1 MYGDNIFKNPAK
13 GLEHRRVNVS
23 SLCGQMSWDEAR
35 CGCFPV
41 WTVLIC
47 LCPRGAA
54 IFIGP
59 LVCVTKVLCYPHWLA
74 WHSIL
79 KCVVK
84 IVANCLSTVQYSA
97 VAEPIEPH
105 SRYPGAVKSH
115 SVEAL
120 RKLLFVLMDG
130 EARYGVI
137 DIVLVTFCR

>member
-1 MYGDNIFKNPAK
+1 MPLRSCHFYGP
-13 GLEHRRVNVS
+13 S
-23 SLCGQMSWDEAR
+23 
-35 CGCFPV
+35 
-41 WTVLIC
+41 
-47 LCPRGAA
+47 
-54 IFIGP
+54 
-59 LVCVTKVLCYPHWLA
+59 VLCYKGTPVCYPRWLA

-97 VAEPIEPH
+97 VAEPVEPH

-115 SVEAL
+115 SVGAL

-137 DIVLVTFCR
+137 DIVLATFCR